1 MRSLWLDTHRVTAGT
16 TRLHGGETYDTVV
29 VGAGLT
35 GLATAVMLAAAGQRV
50 GVIEAR
56 GVGVV
61 TTGNTTAK
69 LSLMQGT
76 QLSRI
81 RERHGDE
88 VVTAYVESNLAAQAW
103 LLSFM
108 QERDVDHQRRT
119 GLTYATSNEGRR
131 RLEAELEA
139 ARVAGLPAGWSDE
152 SGLPFPVTGT
162 IQLADQAQ
170 LHPTHL
176 LDALANVLVEQGGVL
191 HVNNRVLG
199 VRTDDDGCR
208 VATRAGE
215 VSANAVVLATG
226 TPILNRGGHFARLTP
241 QRSYALAF
249 RVPGPIPSGMYLSV
263 DKPTRSLRT
272 VPVAGEERLMVGGNG
287 HVVGQHDATARLVA
301 DLEAWTVATFP
312 GATRTHAWS
321 AQDYQPANALPLV
334 GELRFSSGRVQVA
347 TGYNKWGMANAVAA
361 AMRIV
366 ANLGGEPPA
375 WAAVLDDASPTPA
388 GVAEAAGFNLTV
400 AGGIAT
406 GWAKVVGS
414 LPPGPPAEAEGVV
427 GRQGSRLAARS
438 TVNSTTHT
446 VSAVCTHLGGVL
458 RWNSAECTWDC
469 PLHGSRFDHAGRVL
483 EGPALKD
490 LPPIG

>member
-1 MRSLWLDTHRVTAGT
+1 MRSVWLDTHRVSAGT

-35 GLATAVMLAAAGQRV
+35 GLAVAVMLAGTGRRV

-56 GVGVV
+56 GVGSV

-88 VVTAYVESNLAAQAW
+88 VVSAYVQSNLAAQAW
-103 LLSFM
+103 LLEFM
-108 QERDVDHQRRT
+108 RERQVDHQRRA
-119 GLTYATSNEGRR
+119 GITYATTDEGRR
-131 RLEAELEA
+131 RLAAELEA
-139 ARVAGLPAGWSDE
+139 ATVAGLPAGWMDE
-152 SGLPFPVTGT
+152 PGLPFPVTGA

-170 LHPTHL
+170 LHPVHL
-176 LDALANVLVEQGGVL
+176 LDALANALVELGGVL
-191 HVNNRVLG
+191 HVNNRVQG
-199 VRTDDDGCR
+199 VRTGDDGCR
-208 VATRAGE
+208 VVTRAGE
-215 VSANAVVLATG
+215 VGAETVVLATG

-249 RVPGPIPSGMYLSV
+249 RVPGPIPAGMYLSV
-263 DKPTRSLRT
+263 DRPTRSLRT
-272 VPVAGEERLMVGGNG
+272 VPVAGEERLLVGGNG
-287 HVVGQHDATARLVA
+287 HTVGRHDSTARLVA
-301 DLEAWTVATFP
+301 DLEAWAVATFP

-334 GELRFSSGRVQVA
+334 EELRFSSGRVQVA

-366 ANLGGEPPA
+366 GNLGGEPPA
-375 WAAVLDDASPTPA
+375 WARVLADASPTVA
-388 GVAEAAGFNLTV
+388 GAAEAAGFNLSV
-400 AGGIAT
+400 AGDIAT
-406 GWAKVVGS
+406 GWGKVLQS
-414 LPPGPPAEAEGVV
+414 LPSGPPAEAEGVV
-427 GRQGSRLAARS
+427 GRLGARLAARS
-438 TVNSTTHT
+438 TVNGATHT

-458 RWNSAECTWDC
+458 RWNNAECSWDC

-483 EGPALKD
+483 EGPALTD
-490 LPPIG
+490 LPPVG